1 MTLQDQYTLIKEGK
15 GNKEIFLKQA
25 KSLFPQYITNASTF
39 QETTSIL
46 KQRGIISEAAGGV
59 VTTGTTP
66 DWISIFK
73 ENMGSIQEGDIK
85 AALDFYN
92 KNQSMGA
99 KAVAEKFG
107 VEEADLIKALGQT
120 PGGLFESNEAKA
132 VEKKTTKY
140 VKDAETRNYNYE
152 DEKNVNNASFNQYL
166 LGLSVEIDN
175 PKNVDKTVDELKAI
189 VTKNLTK
196 DNQYYLKNGQFGIE
210 GLGYT
215 DKLPGYSPSKE
226 VKGKYKASGME
237 PVKLKESIPG
247 RSPQIG
253 SNAWEYQFNTWKEKL
268 YSIIMNDAGL
278 DKDEIAVDELELQK
292 YFNANMSPEQVYNDV
307 WLKDAGNFRSTGL
320 FEIEGLGEESRDALV
335 SILFKYIDD
344 PEEAEDQANAFE
356 MTGKF
361 SDDRLSSIEN
371 DEDFI
376 EWLKGEETPYEDSKY
391 NGYVNKDMGGNPD
404 IYESKLRKLIST
416 LIKEA
421 IDIKSI
427 EDTGKKASDNAKA
440 KLIDKEIAKRK
451 KKLKALTTLK
461 ELEEDSVNPKKI
473 KELNDD
479 IKKLEKLKSKLGE
492 SKKSSKPEDTQVLDE
507 DTIDEATLATN
518 TQTSTQLTAA
528 YKKKQTALQKLAA
541 AEAEV
546 GKADAEIQNIEK
558 K

>member
-25 KSLFPQYITNASTF
+25 KSLFPQYVTNASTF

-46 KQRGIISEAAGGV
+46 KQRGIISEAAGGI

-66 DWISIFK
+66 DWVSIFK
-73 ENMGSIQEGDIK
+73 ENIAE
-85 AALDFYN
+85 AA
-92 KNQSMGA
+92 
-99 KAVAEKFG
+99 
-107 VEEADLIKALGQT
+107 
-120 PGGLFESNEAKA
+120 NEAKA
-132 VEKKTTKY
+132 IEKKTTKN
-140 VKDAETRNYNYE
+140 VTDAETRNYDYE
-152 DEKNVNNASFNQYL
+152 DEKNIDNVSFNQYL

-175 PKNVDKTVDELKAI
+175 PKNVDKTIEELKAI

-253 SNAWEYQFNTWKEKL
+253 SNEWEYQFKTWKEKL
-268 YSIIMNDAGL
+268 YDIIMNDANL
-278 DKDEIAVDELELQK
+278 DIDDIAVDDLELQR
-292 YFNANMSPEQVYNDV
+292 YFNANKSPEQVYNDV
-307 WLKDAGNFRSTGL
+307 WLKDAGNFRNTGL
-320 FEIEGLGEESRDALV
+320 FEESDGEDEG
-335 SILFKYIDD
+335 
-344 PEEAEDQANAFE
+344 
-356 MTGKF
+356 
-361 SDDRLSSIEN
+361 
-371 DEDFI
+371 
-376 EWLKGEETPYEDSKY
+376 
-391 NGYVNKDMGGNPD
+391 VN
-404 IYESKLRKLIST
+404 ESKLRKIISALIR
-416 LIKEA
+416 EA

-427 EDTGKKASDNAKA
+427 EDTGKKASDNAKS

-492 SKKSSKPEDTQVLDE
+492 SKKSSELKNTQVLDE
-507 DTIDEATLATN
+507 ESLEEATVAAN
-518 TQTSTQLTAA
+518 PATSTKLSAA
-528 YKKKQTALQKLAA
+528 YKKKQAALVKLAA
-541 AEAEV
+541 AETEV
-546 GKADAEIQNIEK
+546 GKADSEIQNIEK
-558 K
+558 T